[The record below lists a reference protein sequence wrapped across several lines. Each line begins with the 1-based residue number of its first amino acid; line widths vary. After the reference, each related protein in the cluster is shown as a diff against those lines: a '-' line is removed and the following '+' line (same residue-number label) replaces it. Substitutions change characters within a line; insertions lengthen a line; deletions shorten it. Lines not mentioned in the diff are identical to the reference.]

1 MKKSLLF
8 VVAAMSLTAYAQ
20 TDTIKIVEGEAK
32 VLSQD
37 TILTVVP
44 AVVPV
49 KDEGVPMKDE
59 GLKVKGD
66 SIAKDTTEGFRF
78 TTVDSVAITS
88 VKDQHRSGTCWAFST
103 LGFLES
109 EVLRTKGKVVEFAPM
124 YVVSKTLMDR
134 ATYTVRMYMEPNF
147 GEGGSAYDV
156 IYCMKHYG
164 LVPKAAMPGIRYG
177 WTAAD
182 TLPVHSEL
190 SKVTKGYLGAL
201 KGMKKLSPVWR
212 EGLQAIYDT
221 YLGKCPEEF
230 KYEGKKY
237 TPQSFVESLGL
248 DADDYISLTSYT
260 HHPFYQTFA
269 LEVPDNWRMDQ
280 MYNLPIDELMRVID
294 NALANGYTLA
304 WGADVSETGFTR
316 KGIGVVPDEDH
327 GADLTGS
334 DMAKW
339 VGMSKDK
346 QKEELTK
353 KPLPEKEITQEM
365 RQQAYDNWETTDDHG
380 MQIFGTAKDQNGK
393 RYYMVKNSWGTLKS
407 DYKGIW
413 YISEAFMRYKTNEI
427 LVHKNAIPEDLKVKL
442 KLNVK

>member
-1 MKKSLLF
+1 MKKF
-8 VVAAMSLTAYAQ
+8 FFIAALTAVSSALFAQ
-20 TDTIKIVEGEAK
+20 KDTVLVESPTV
-32 VLSQD
+32 VLSKD
-37 TILTVVP
+37 TTLTAIAP
-44 AVVPV
+44 DSATLAQQR
-49 KDEGVPMKDE
+49 KDLEA
-59 GLKVKGD
+59 
-66 SIAKDTTEGFRF
+66 AKDTSDGFRF
-78 TTVDSVAITS
+78 KTVDSVAITS
-88 VKDQHRSGTCWAFST
+88 VKDQNRSGTCWAFST

-109 EVLRTKGKVVEFAPM
+109 EVLRIKKKEVDLAEMF
-124 YVVSKTLMDR
+124 VVSKTMMDR
-134 ATYTVRMYMEPNF
+134 ATYCVRMYNEPHF
-147 GEGGSAYDV
+147 AAGGSAYDV

-164 LVPKAAMPGIRYG
+164 LVPQQVMPGIRYG
-177 WTAAD
+177 SSPAD
-182 TLPVHSEL
+182 TLPVHGEL
-190 SKVTKGYLGAL
+190 DKVAGGYVKAL
-201 KGMKKLSPVWR
+201 TGLKKLAPVWK

-237 TPQSFVESLGL
+237 TPMSFVESLGL
-248 DADDYISLTSYT
+248 DADDYVSLTSYT

-294 NALANGYTLA
+294 NAIANGYTLA
-304 WGADVSETGFTR
+304 WGADVSEIGFTR
-316 KGIGVVPDEDH
+316 KGIGVVPNDEK
-327 GADLTGS
+327 GADITGS

-339 VGMSKDK
+339 VGMTKDK

-393 RYYMVKNSWGTLKS
+393 RYYMVKNSWGTMRS

-413 YISEAFMRYKTNEI
+413 YISEAFMKYKTNDV
-427 LVHKNAIPEDLKVKL
+427 LVHKNAIPEDIRTKL
-442 KLNVK
+442 GL